1 MNSIQAVNQAPRPY
15 IEFQDGLDMEKAAT
29 NMRDRLLLKLL
40 LYTGIRISE
49 ALTLTVDDINFNVCT
64 ITIRHLKAS
73 VRLSCPDCGVRLSK
87 AAAFCPGCGKQVSEA
102 TASQREKQRLRTIPL
117 DQGTI
122 DLLKTY
128 IERGGAVEKDGKKFI
143 FNINR
148 HRAWQVVKSCAER
161 ARLPPIFNPRTGKVH
176 HVSPHRLRDCFAVNA
191 VKKNDSVDAIRMLQ
205 EHLGHQS
212 INTTMGYRKVAGEEL
227 KTWYDRLWEEADDP
241 GTTQT

>member
-1 MNSIQAVNQAPRPY
+1 MTNSHNVRKSVARHAAVNLNQSVNQAPRPY
-15 IEFQDGLDMEKAAT
+15 IEFQDGLTMEKAAT
-29 NMRDRLLLKLL
+29 NMRDRLLIKLL

-49 ALTLTVDDINFNVCT
+49 ALALTVDDINFNVCT

-73 VRLSCPDCGVRLSK
+73 VRRSCPSCGVRLSK
-87 AAAFCPGCGKQVSEA
+87 TAVFCPGCGKQVSEA
-102 TASQREKQRLRTIPL
+102 TASQREKRRLRTIPL

-161 ARLPPIFNPRTGKVH
+161 AGLSPIFNPRTGKVH
-176 HVSPHRLRDCFAVNA
+176 HISPHCDSNA
-191 VKKNDSVDAIRMLQ
+191 AGTPWTPEYQYHDGLP
-205 EHLGHQS
+205 QS
-212 INTTMGYRKVAGEEL
+212 R
-227 KTWYDRLWEEADDP
+227 R
-241 GTTQT
+241 